1 MDNIPFLYYIINGT
15 KKHKEQVAI
24 LTDVKD
30 LIAKALHI
38 SAPWQIEKVEFIEK
52 SGHLNIYVNFTR
64 GAVFNCPSCGKS
76 GAKAYDTDVFEWR
89 HLDFF
94 QYQAYIIARV
104 PRVDCKDGC
113 GILKVNVPWARPGSG
128 FTLLFD
134 KKVMVLS
141 REMPVATLARI
152 CNEHDTKLWRI
163 INNYVE
169 QGLKQND
176 FSMVKRIGIDETAAQ
191 RGHKYITSFI
201 DLDTGKLL
209 FATPGKGKD
218 TVKAF
223 VQDLKNHGG
232 NPDLISEVCCDLS
245 PSFIAGIKDN
255 LPSAATVFDRF
266 HLTKIVNDALD
277 NVRRQ
282 ESKETDLLKKTRYY
296 WLKNPNNLTVTQR
309 DCLAIL
315 SKQKLKTG
323 RAYRIKL
330 AFQDFFKQEDRQH
343 AEIYLKSWYYWAT
356 HSRLDPMIAAAKTIK
371 NHWDGVLN
379 WYNSKVSNG
388 ILEGTNSLLQAGKSK
403 ARGYRK
409 TATFITM
416 SYMIAGK
423 LDFGL
428 PT

>member
-1 MDNIPFLYYIINGT
+1 M
-15 KKHKEQVAI
+15 
-24 LTDVKD
+24 TDVKD

-52 SGHLNIYVNFTR
+52 SGRLNIYVNFTR

-152 CNEHDTKLWRI
+152 CNEHDT
-163 INNYVE
+163 
-169 QGLKQND
+169 
-176 FSMVKRIGIDETAAQ
+176 
-191 RGHKYITSFI
+191 
-201 DLDTGKLL
+201 KLL

>member
-1 MDNIPFLYYIINGT
+1 M
-15 KKHKEQVAI
+15 
-24 LTDVKD
+24 TDAKD

-38 SAPWQIEKVEFIEK
+38 SAPWQIEKVEFLDNI
-52 SGHLNIYVNFTR
+52 GRLNIYVNFTR
-64 GAVFNCPSCGKS
+64 GAVFNCPNCGKS
-76 GAKAYDTDVFEWR
+76 GAKAYDTDIVEWR

-113 GILKVNVPWARPGSG
+113 GILKVNPPWTRPGSG
-128 FTLLFD
+128 FTLLFE

-141 REMPVATLARI
+141 REMPIATLSRI
-152 CNEHDTKLWRI
+152 CKEHDTRLWRI
-163 INNYVE
+163 INHYVE
-169 QGLKQND
+169 QGLKKND
-176 FSMVKRIGIDETAAQ
+176 FSMVKRIGVDETASQ

-209 FATPGKGKD
+209 FATPGKGKE

-223 VQDLKNHGG
+223 VQDLKSHGG
-232 NPDLISEVCCDLS
+232 NPDSISEVCCDLS
-245 PSFIAGIKDN
+245 PAFIAGIKYN
-255 LPSAATVFDRF
+255 LPDASIVFDRF

-277 NVRRQ
+277 AVRRQ
-282 ESKETDLLKKTRYY
+282 ESKDTDLLKKTRYY
-296 WLKNPNNLTVTQR
+296 WLKNPNNLSVMQR
-309 DCLAIL
+309 DNLTVL
-315 SKQKLKTG
+315 SKQNLKTA

-330 AFQDFFKQEDRQH
+330 AFQDFFKQENRQD
-343 AEIYLKSWYYWAT
+343 AEKYLKSWYFWGT
-356 HSRLDPMIAAAKTIK
+356 HSRLEPMIAAAKTIK
-371 NHWDGVLN
+371 THWDGVLN
-379 WYNSKVSNG
+379 WYTSKVSNG

-409 TATFITM
+409 TSTFITM